1 MESHDNTVEITPEDV
16 AQLCTMNP
24 LAAEQLKNIALQR
37 RLVELEQTLSGGSGG
52 DVHDEAVSR
61 DATDPEER
69 Q

>member
-1 MESHDNTVEITPEDV
+1 MTEQQSLTVEPQDI
-16 AQLCTMNP
+16 AQLCQINP

-37 RLVELEQTLSGGSGG
+37 RLVELEQMLSGGNGE
-52 DVHDEAVSR
+52 DLRDEVVRR

>member
-37 RLVELEQTLSGGSGG
+37 RLVELEQTLSVGSGG
-52 DVHDEAVSR
+52 DITDEAASR